1 MLSAIVAMAVVLA
14 IIVGL
19 ALVVTIGIADKGSR
33 LTSTRFGVLMRR
45 IAQHLNGEAE
55 PPQAL
60 LRLLDARR

>member
-1 MLSAIVAMAVVLA
+1 MLSAIVAMTVILA

-19 ALVVTIGIADKGSR
+19 ALVVTVGIANKAGRYSG
-33 LTSTRFGVLMRR
+33 TRFAALMRR
-45 IAQHLNGEAE
+45 AAQHLNGEAE

>member
-1 MLSAIVAMAVVLA
+1 MLSAIVAMTVVFA

-33 LTSTRFGVLMRR
+33 IAGTRFAALMRR
-45 IAQHLNGEAE
+45 TAQHLNGEAE

-60 LRLLDARR
+60 LRLLDARH

>member
-1 MLSAIVAMAVVLA
+1 MLSAIVALAVVLA

-19 ALVVTIGIADKGSR
+19 ALVVTVGIADKGSR
-33 LTSTRFGVLMRR
+33 ITGTRFAAIMRR
-45 IAQHLNGEAE
+45 TAQHLNGDAE